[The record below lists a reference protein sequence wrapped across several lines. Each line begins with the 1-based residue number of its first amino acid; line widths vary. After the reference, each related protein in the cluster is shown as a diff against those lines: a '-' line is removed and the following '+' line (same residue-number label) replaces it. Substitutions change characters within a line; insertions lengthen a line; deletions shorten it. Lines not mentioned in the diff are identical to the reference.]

1 MKKILCV
8 ITICLVFALP
18 SLSQETKEAL
28 PVTQAKNLF
37 LELGGNGGLLSLN
50 YDMRFSKTGKGLGF
64 RAGVGFIPSVDLL
77 FVETPSIVTFPIGL
91 NYLAGKGPHYF
102 ESGLGL
108 TFATAET
115 DYFGDDENMT
125 GFAFV
130 PNIAYRYQPVS
141 GRFTGRVSF
150 SPFFSS
156 GGSQIW
162 AGLSVGIR
170 L

>member
-1 MKKILCV
+1 MKKISCV
-8 ITICLVFALP
+8 IAFCFAFVLP
-18 SLSQETKEAL
+18 SFSQETKEDL
-28 PVTQAKNLF
+28 PITQAKNIF

-64 RAGVGFIPSVDLL
+64 RAGVGFIPSMDFL

-102 ESGLGL
+102 EGGLGF

-115 DYFGDDENMT
+115 DYFGDDENLT
-125 GFAFV
+125 GYAFV
-130 PNIAYRYQPVS
+130 PNIAYRYQPLS
-141 GRFTGRVSF
+141 RRFTGRISA
-150 SPFFSS
+150 SPFFSG
-156 GGSQIW
+156 GGSQFW
-162 AGLSVGIR
+162 AGISAGIR